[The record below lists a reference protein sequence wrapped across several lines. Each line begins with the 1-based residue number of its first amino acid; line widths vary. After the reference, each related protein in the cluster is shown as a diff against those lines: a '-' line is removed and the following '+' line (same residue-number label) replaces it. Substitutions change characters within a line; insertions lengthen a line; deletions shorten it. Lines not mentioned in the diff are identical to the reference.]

1 MLTKEDI
8 LDQIRKN
15 EEMLKRYGVR
25 RISIFGSYS
34 RDEQREDSDID
45 IIVEFEEGKKSFDN
59 FISLAFFLED
69 LFKKRVDLLT
79 PESISPYIRP
89 YVNEEII
96 YERL

>member
-15 EEMLKRYGVR
+15 EEILKRYGVR
-25 RISIFGSYS
+25 KISIFGSYS

-59 FISLAFFLED
+59 FISLSFFFED